1 MLGSSQTGKNLN
13 EMFSEIFNATGLD
26 LQKVDY
32 CEIGLKTIIVKPGEY
47 DFDPVILVRSQQS
60 LSGLISSVKQN
71 KGLTYREETFGGKV
85 ITVLENPAKA
95 GNNGGNNAGNQKT
108 AGSGLKEIALLEIDS
123 NTLALGSI
131 ARIKETAEGSS
142 QVNSELISLLNPSAV
157 VSFAGNSPSGMSK
170 MIPLDNDDLGKAIDS
185 IRLLSGYGDTK
196 NGDLSLNIT
205 ARTVDAKSAQ
215 SLNNVILGI
224 KDIGKLL
231 IEQAKPQDKQLFGKL
246 LDTVQLK
253 AAGNEVSMMLNVTS
267 ADVKVLMD
275 RFLK

>member
-1 MLGSSQTGKNLN
+1 
-13 EMFSEIFNATGLD
+13 
-26 LQKVDY
+26 
-32 CEIGLKTIIVKPGEY
+32 
-47 DFDPVILVRSQQS
+47 
-60 LSGLISSVKQN
+60 
-71 KGLTYREETFGGKV
+71 
-85 ITVLENPAKA
+85 
-95 GNNGGNNAGNQKT
+95 
-108 AGSGLKEIALLEIDS
+108 
-123 NTLALGSI
+123 
-131 ARIKETAEGSS
+131 
-142 QVNSELISLLNPSAV
+142 
-157 VSFAGNSPSGMSK
+157 K

>member
-1 MLGSSQTGKNLN
+1 MKLRALILGFATVAAMCAFSFAAFMSRGESLAKSDLASKLPASDIVVSVNVRRLTDEVLPMLGSSQTGKNLN
-13 EMFSEIFNATGLD
+13 EMFSEIFKATGLD

-47 DFDPVILVRSQQS
+47 DFDPVVLVRSQQS

-71 KGLTYREETFGGKV
+71 KGMKYREETFGGKV

-215 SLNNVILGI
+215 S
-224 KDIGKLL
+224 
-231 IEQAKPQDKQLFGKL
+231 
-246 LDTVQLK
+246 
-253 AAGNEVSMMLNVTS
+253 
-267 ADVKVLMD
+267 
-275 RFLK
+275 